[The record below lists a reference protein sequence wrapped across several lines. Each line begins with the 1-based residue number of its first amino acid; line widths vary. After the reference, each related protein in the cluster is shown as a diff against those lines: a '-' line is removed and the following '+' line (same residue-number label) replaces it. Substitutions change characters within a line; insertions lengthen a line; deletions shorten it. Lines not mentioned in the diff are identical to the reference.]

1 MAGQSLNVKVDGEE
15 MQLPVD
21 CTLLSLVEQLALT
34 EKRIAVEL
42 NVDIVPKSE
51 YSATVLKEGDVVEI
65 VHAIG
70 GG

>member
-1 MAGQSLNVKVDGEE
+1 MTVQSLKVQVNGEI
-15 MQLPVD
+15 MQLPLD
-21 CTLLSLVEQLALT
+21 CSLHLLVEQLALT
-34 EKRIAVEL
+34 KKRIAVEL

-51 YSATVLKEGDVVEI
+51 YSATVLREGDVVEI